1 MNKLIKSLSDQ
12 AKQKVPQGLFVD
24 QWIERYN
31 EEFAKLIVQECVKTM
46 YDDAIARQVPP
57 DIEKTPTYY
66 AKAILEH
73 FGENE

>member
-1 MNKLIKSLSDQ
+1 
-12 AKQKVPQGLFVD
+12 
-24 QWIERYN
+24 
-31 EEFAKLIVQECVKTM
+31 M